1 MKLEGIGKKYSARE
15 ADNQNILLRNNSLVC
30 IPPIRREIIYILVNI
45 SLRLS
50 LACSC
55 CMCVLTPVTVK
66 RGEQIQ
72 WRRHLCVVCVCVS
85 CVFYLVHRTN
95 ARCVAFSKVLIQ
107 QCHTR
112 VTHLRYV
119 CSTLQ

>member
-1 MKLEGIGKKYSARE
+1 MLVLYVCFNAGDGEERR
-15 ADNQNILLRNNSLVC
+15 ADPVAQ
-30 IPPIRREIIYILVNI
+30 
-45 SLRLS
+45 
-50 LACSC
+50 AFMC
-55 CMCVLTPVTVK
+55 C
-66 RGEQIQ
+66 
-72 WRRHLCVVCVCVS
+72 VCVCVS